1 MDSGAIYE
9 LEWEK
14 GREGEVLFSGDEN
27 NGQENNGQFEINTTH
42 KHTRNQREETS
53 PPPSAE
59 GDVKL
64 SCPLLSDLQRQRR

>member
-27 NGQENNGQFEINTTH
+27 NGQERKITVGLVLTSLKEQF
-42 KHTRNQREETS
+42 
-53 PPPSAE
+53 
-59 GDVKL
+59 
-64 SCPLLSDLQRQRR
+64 SDLVPPHRP